1 MRFIQGAVIAH
12 HKPEIEQDLWISGF
26 LYWHPTAQLRRQLGR
41 GMQELPQEN
50 VPLQVSGLWACP
62 ANSGLASPHYH
73 VSQLFKI
80 KPSQA
85 RFSSTY
91 TKINPSLLFA
101 SPLLTSPLEKLLYL
115 RGLQRGLGP
124 ETPGLKKNMSEMWGP
139 ICED

>member
-1 MRFIQGAVIAH
+1 MQLLLTINQRLNKIYGFRGFYIGTQ
-12 HKPEIEQDLWISGF
+12 LLSSGGS
-26 LYWHPTAQLRRQLGR
+26 WEGVC
-41 GMQELPQEN
+41 MQELPQEN

-85 RFSSTY
+85 RFGSTY